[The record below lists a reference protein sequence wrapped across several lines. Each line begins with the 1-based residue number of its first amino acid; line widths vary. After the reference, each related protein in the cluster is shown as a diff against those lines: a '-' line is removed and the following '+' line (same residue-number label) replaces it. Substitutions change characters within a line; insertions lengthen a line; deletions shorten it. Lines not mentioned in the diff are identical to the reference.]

1 MPGIHIKRAS
11 AADAER
17 VGELFDLY
25 RQFYQQPADRA
36 GAIDYLR
43 LRLQRGD
50 SVVLMAMVGEGELAG
65 FCQLYP
71 TFCSVDMAPISIL
84 YDLYVGS
91 GYRRQGVAG
100 ALLAAAE
107 DQARAQGAVRMEL
120 ATATDN
126 ISAQR
131 LYEASG
137 WERDRQFL
145 HYSKLLGSG

>member
-25 RQFYQQPADRA
+25 RQFYQQPTDRA

-50 SVVLMAMVGEGELAG
+50 SVVLMAMAGEGELAG

-71 TFCSVDMAPISIL
+71 TFCSDDMARTQNLQPIGVSFTVDNRYDKRNRPRFRAKYHSL
-84 YDLYVGS
+84 Y
-91 GYRRQGVAG
+91 
-100 ALLAAAE
+100 
-107 DQARAQGAVRMEL
+107 
-120 ATATDN
+120 
-126 ISAQR
+126 
-131 LYEASG
+131 
-137 WERDRQFL
+137 
-145 HYSKLLGSG
+145 